1 VGKGRRFWWT
11 GLGVAAGVGC
21 TYLLTRAYRAAR
33 EACPPFERQ
42 ICTDSQ
48 RLVNAFGA
56 FWRDPGLVRSLF
68 LDLQIDRQ
76 LAQKLVLAVAGAAG
90 WSSPELLAR
99 HTVLTDGLDRDEIRS
114 LLRGE
119 LDQATGIE
127 APALVYAL
135 RLCEAQGDDD
145 PELADRLA
153 DTYGERQAE
162 ALIAFVRLARMA
174 ALVGISLD
182 AFVSR
187 LLGKP
192 AAGSSVVE
200 EARTLALFVFGVI
213 PLAPALVLRAIL
225 ADT

>member
-1 VGKGRRFWWT
+1 MGKGRRFWWT

-33 EACPPFERQ
+33 ETCPPFERQ

-68 LDLQIDRQ
+68 LDLQVDRQ
-76 LAQKLVLAVAGAAG
+76 LAQKLVLAVAGAEG
-90 WSSPELLAR
+90 WSSPEMLAR
-99 HTVLTDGLDRDEIRS
+99 HATLTDGLDRDEIRS

-119 LDQATGIE
+119 LAQATDIE
-127 APALVYAL
+127 TPALEYAL
-135 RLCEAQGDDD
+135 CLSEAQSAPD
-145 PELADRLA
+145 PELERLLA
-153 DTYGERQAE
+153 DTYGESQAD
-162 ALIAFVRLARMA
+162 ALIAFVRLAGMA
-174 ALVGISLD
+174 AMVGIALD

-213 PLAPALVLRAIL
+213 PLTPALVLRAIL